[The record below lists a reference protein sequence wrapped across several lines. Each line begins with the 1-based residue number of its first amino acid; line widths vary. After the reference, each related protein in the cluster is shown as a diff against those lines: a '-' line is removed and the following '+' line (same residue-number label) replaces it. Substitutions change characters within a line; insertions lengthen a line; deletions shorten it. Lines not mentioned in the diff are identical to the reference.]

1 MQTLYVLPGLMLGL
15 VAFSGS
21 PETPANAREVEID
34 ATHSSVVF
42 KVKHQKVSWFY
53 GRFNA
58 VKGSINLDGD
68 KSAVAIT
75 IDATSVDTGNEGR
88 DRHLRGP
95 DFFNTKQFP
104 QIKFESSSVN
114 ISEDERLHI
123 KGKMTIRGVTKEV
136 SAIADKTGEGTA
148 RGKPIIGYH
157 SVITIKRSDFG
168 MTYGK
173 GGIGD
178 DVEVTLSLECKG

>member
-68 KSAVAIT
+68 KSVVAIT

-95 DFFNTKQFP
+95 G
-104 QIKFESSSVN
+104 
-114 ISEDERLHI
+114 R
-123 KGKMTIRGVTKEV
+123 GRGV
-136 SAIADKTGEGTA
+136 
-148 RGKPIIGYH
+148 
-157 SVITIKRSDFG
+157 
-168 MTYGK
+168 
-173 GGIGD
+173 
-178 DVEVTLSLECKG
+178 